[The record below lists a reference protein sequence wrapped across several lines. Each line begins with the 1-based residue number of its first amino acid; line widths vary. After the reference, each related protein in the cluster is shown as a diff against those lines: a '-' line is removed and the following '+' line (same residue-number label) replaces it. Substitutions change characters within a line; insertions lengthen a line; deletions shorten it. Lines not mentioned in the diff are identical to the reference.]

1 MKTTIDQIYAD
12 FKQQVQHYNNI
23 NKIYY
28 GFYDYMNRMNYIRE
42 CVKLVLHATIGDN
55 LKFPIPIRE
64 VAELLQLTIEESD
77 CINTNFECS
86 SELIQLNSNTDIN
99 KLGLSCSTVRKGLCG
114 DVKNHVIGSIKVDRN
129 ADENSKRFL
138 IAHEIGKFVLRY
150 SFQISFIENNNPY
163 SGLYHFNT
171 CDDYLADKFAYNILM
186 PYDMI
191 LEEKRDYESRSVN
204 LPIDYSDW
212 IIHLRDLCQVPE
224 YQVVLAYDYIRQ
236 MKLINTKDWMI
247 NYVVCCK

>member
-1 MKTTIDQIYAD
+1 M
-12 FKQQVQHYNNI
+12 
-23 NKIYY
+23 
-28 GFYDYMNRMNYIRE
+28 
-42 CVKLVLHATIGDN
+42 
-55 LKFPIPIRE
+55 
-64 VAELLQLTIEESD
+64 
-77 CINTNFECS
+77 
-86 SELIQLNSNTDIN
+86 
-99 KLGLSCSTVRKGLCG
+99 
-114 DVKNHVIGSIKVDRN
+114 
-129 ADENSKRFL
+129 
-138 IAHEIGKFVLRY
+138 LRY

>member
-28 GFYDYMNRMNYIRE
+28 EFYDYMKGMNYIRE
-42 CVKLVLHATIGDN
+42 CVKLVLRSTIGDN

-64 VAELLQLTIEESD
+64 VAELLHLTIEERD
-77 CINTNFECS
+77 FINANFECS
-86 SELIQLNSNTDIN
+86 PELTQLNSNIDIN
-99 KLGLSCSTVRKGLCG
+99 KAGLSCSTIRKGFCG
-114 DVKNHVIGSIKVDRN
+114 DVENHVVGFIKVDRN
-129 ADENSKRFL
+129 MDDNSKRFL
-138 IAHEIGKFVLRY
+138 IAHEIGKFVLRD

-163 SGLYHFNT
+163 LGLYHFDT
-171 CDDYLADKFAYNILM
+171 YDDYLADKFAYNILM

-191 LEEKRDYESRSVN
+191 LEEKNNYESRSVN

-212 IIHLRDLCQVPE
+212 IAHLRDLCQVPE

-236 MKLINTKDWMI
+236 MKMLNTK
-247 NYVVCCK
+247 Y